1 MLPHLTYLFLAGI
14 DTTSLVILFIIL
26 ALAGFFIWRALLKF
40 LIKKGPRGIN
50 IAAVIMGSI
59 QSPILAI
66 MIGGLIYW
74 IIVSREEMRMHEEQ
88 LSEAREQY
96 ESTKDD
102 ELDVTEIDVVTVSP
116 DKVKVLMENEY
127 VRVLEYTLAP
137 GEKDNPH
144 THPPKSYYV
153 VDGGTL
159 RVYPEGGQPFD
170 AEERK
175 GNVEWGDYVGKHYV
189 ENIGTTTVKLLVTEV
204 KAARF

>member
-1 MLPHLTYLFLAGI
+1 MLPRPTYLFLTGI
-14 DTTSLVILFIIL
+14 GTSSLLPVFVIL

-50 IAAVIMGSI
+50 IAAIIMGCV
-59 QSPILAI
+59 QSPILV
-66 MIGGLIYW
+66 MIVGGIVYW
-74 IIVSREEMRMHEEQ
+74 IIISREEMRMHEDQ

-96 ESTKDD
+96 ESTQDE
-102 ELDVTEIDVVTVSP
+102 ELDATEIDVVTVSP
-116 DKVKVLMENEY
+116 DKCKVLMENEY

-153 VDGGTL
+153 VEGGTL
-159 RVYPEGGQPFD
+159 RVYPEGEPSFD
-170 AEERK
+170 ADERK
-175 GNVEWGDYVGKHYV
+175 GMVEWGDYVGKHYV